1 MTDPSSRRKLAA
13 ILSADVVG
21 YSRLMAANEAATVET
36 LKSYRDIISRLV
48 VRRGGRVVNAPG
60 DALLAEFPSA
70 VEAVQAAVEIQ
81 KSVEGHNIELEP
93 ERRMQFRIGVNL
105 GDVIEEADGTIYG
118 DGVNIAARMEALAE
132 GGGVCISSTVY
143 DAVEGKLSFGFD
155 FLGEQQVK
163 NISKPV
169 RVYRV
174 RAEPRPPSARP
185 RSKRRMQWQIA
196 VLALALILLLLGA
209 VGAWLLREHGG
220 PTPQGAVEATAT
232 GMPKGPGVAV
242 LPFVNLSGDAN
253 KEYFSDG
260 LTEDILTEL
269 ARVRDLRV
277 LARNTTFQYKGKAA
291 DVSKLGRELGVRYVL
306 EGSVRR
312 AGDDLRVTAQLID
325 AETGAHIWAD
335 KFDRKMADV
344 FLVQDEIVGQIVA
357 KIAGGYGVIQNTE
370 AKSATR
376 KSPEQVQAYDL
387 VLRAHDVMSK
397 WSQESFRAA
406 REFLRQAIAIDPE
419 NARARREFAWLAVL
433 GLISGVDET
442 PMPPQEIVAQ
452 AAKAVQLDP
461 ADGRAHMVAAA
472 AYFFSKQLESLFKHE
487 TEQAMA
493 LAPYD
498 AEILA
503 TLAYLIATSGDWPRG
518 VALATKANAL
528 NADAAAGWY
537 HATLYLNYYL
547 TGDYERALELIRQV
561 PDQQT
566 LVTYIDYL
574 PILGQLGRK
583 QEALEKWQ
591 KVLGEDPSWSAE
603 SFEKWYKLWNIRDE
617 DSAKLMEGIYKTGVL
632 GPEAKP
638 GL

>member
-21 YSRLMAANEAATVET
+21 YSRLMAADEAATVKT
-36 LKSYRDIISRLV
+36 LKTYRDIITRLV
-48 VRRGGRVVNAPG
+48 LRRGGRVVNAPG

-81 KSVEGHNIELEP
+81 KSVEGHNIELEL

-118 DGVNIAARMEALAE
+118 DGVNIAARLEALAE
-132 GGGVCISSTVY
+132 GGGICISSTIY
-143 DAVEGKLSFGFD
+143 DAVEGKLAYGFD
-155 FLGEQQVK
+155 FLGEHQVK
-163 NISKPV
+163 NIAKPV

-174 RAEPRPPSARP
+174 RAEPKPPSAPP
-185 RSKRRMQWQIA
+185 RSKRRVRWQIA
-196 VLALALILLLLGA
+196 VPAFALILLLLGA

-220 PTPQGAVEATAT
+220 PQGAVEATAT

-419 NARARREFAWLAVL
+419 NARAHREFAWLAVL
-433 GLISGVDET
+433 GLISGVHKT

-452 AAKAVQLDP
+452 ATKAVQLDP
-461 ADGRAHMVAAA
+461 ADGRAHMVAAT

-561 PDQQT
+561 PDQQA
-566 LVTYIDYL
+566 LVSNIDYL

-583 QEALEKWQ
+583 AEALEKWQ
-591 KVLGEDPSWSAE
+591 KVLAEDPSWSAE
-603 SFEKWYKLWNIRDE
+603 SFVKWYKLWNIREE
-617 DSAKLMEGIYKTGVL
+617 DRAKLMEGIYKTGVL